1 MSKDLLSL
9 KEGDDLG
16 NSAWINVDQTKIN
29 KFAEAT
35 GDFQWIHVDEERC
48 QKESPFGTTIA
59 HGLLSASLMP
69 AVFYDLISLDPTSQ
83 TLLNYGSD
91 SIRFLEPV
99 RVNDLIRY
107 KVKLSVKEQKA
118 SGTLFKFDCEVE
130 IKDREKPA
138 MVGRF
143 LMLLVG
149 K

>member
-9 KEGDDLG
+9 TEGEELG
-16 NSAWINVDQTKIN
+16 SSAWVQVDQSKID
-29 KFAEAT
+29 KFADAT
-35 GDFQWIHVDEERC
+35 GDFQWIHVDQDRC

-69 AVFYDLISLDPTSQ
+69 AIFYDLISLDPTTQ

-99 RVNDLIRY
+99 RVDDLIRY
-107 KVKLSVKEQKA
+107 NVKLSAKEQK
-118 SGTLFKFDCEVE
+118 STGLLFKFDCEVQ